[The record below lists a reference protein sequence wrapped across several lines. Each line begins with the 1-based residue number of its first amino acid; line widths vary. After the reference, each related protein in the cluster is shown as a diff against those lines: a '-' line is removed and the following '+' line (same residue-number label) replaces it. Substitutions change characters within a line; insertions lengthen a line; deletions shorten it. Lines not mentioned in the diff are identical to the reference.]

1 MTEVV
6 PDHPD
11 VLVFPPVIPIF
22 TLLISG
28 LLQWLT
34 PIGWIA
40 DLDPG
45 VRVAI
50 GAMVVLCG
58 LITTS
63 AGRRALVREGTNVNP
78 LQPTTALVTNGIF
91 RRTRNPLYVGILV
104 ALFGIALLFAL
115 DWLVLLII
123 PSCLLLHFGVV
134 MREER
139 YLERKFGD
147 AYRRYKE
154 SVPRYLSVG

>member
-1 MTEVV
+1 A
-6 PDHPD
+6 
-11 VLVFPPVIPIF
+11 
-22 TLLISG
+22 

-40 DLDPG
+40 DIEPG
-45 VRVAI
+45 VRIVMGAI
-50 GAMVVLCG
+50 VVLCG

-63 AGRRALVREGTNVNP
+63 AGRRALLREGTNVNP
-78 LQPTTALVTNGIF
+78 LQPTTALVTGGIF
-91 RRTRNPLYVGILV
+91 GRTRNPLYVGILAV
-104 ALFGIALLFAL
+104 LFGIALLFAL

-147 AYRRYKE
+147 AYRRYKQ
-154 SVPRYLSVG
+154 SVPRYLLVG

>member
-1 MTEVV
+1 MTEVI
-6 PDHPD
+6 PDRPD
-11 VLVFPPVIPIF
+11 VIVFPPVIPIL

-28 LLQWLT
+28 LLQWMK

-40 DLDPG
+40 DLDPA
-45 VRVAI
+45 VRIAI
-50 GAMVVLCG
+50 GAVVVLCG

-78 LQPTTALVTNGIF
+78 LQPTTALVTGGIF
-91 RRTRNPLYVGILV
+91 SRTRNPLYVGILV

-154 SVPRYLSVG
+154 SVPRYPLVG

>member
-6 PDHPD
+6 SDRPD
-11 VLVFPPVIPIF
+11 VIVFPPVIPIS
-22 TLLISG
+22 TLLMSG

-34 PIGWIA
+34 PIGWVA
-40 DLDPG
+40 ALDPAARIGIG
-45 VRVAI
+45 V
-50 GAMVVLCG
+50 MVVLCG
-58 LITTS
+58 LITTC
-63 AGRRALVREGTNVNP
+63 AGRLALMREGTNVNP
-78 LQPTTALVTNGIF
+78 LQPTTALVTGGIF
-91 RRTRNPLYVGILV
+91 GRTRNPLYVGILTTM
-104 ALFGIALLFAL
+104 FGIALLFAL

-123 PSCLLLHFGVV
+123 PSWVLLHFGVV

-154 SVPRYLSVG
+154 RVPRYLLVG

>member
-1 MTEVV
+1 MTEIK
-6 PDHPD
+6 PDLPD
-11 VLVFPPVIPIF
+11 IVVFPPVIPIL

-28 LLQWLT
+28 LLQWLM

-40 DLDPG
+40 ALDPD
-45 VRVAI
+45 VRIAM

-58 LITTS
+58 LVTTS
-63 AGRRALVREGTNVNP
+63 AGRRALVRKGTNVNP
-78 LQPTTALVTNGIF
+78 SQPATTLVTDGIF
-91 RRTRNPLYVGILV
+91 GRTRNPLYVGILA
-104 ALFGIALLFAL
+104 ALFGVALLFAL

-147 AYRRYKE
+147 AYRRYRE
-154 SVPRYLSVG
+154 SVPRYLVAG